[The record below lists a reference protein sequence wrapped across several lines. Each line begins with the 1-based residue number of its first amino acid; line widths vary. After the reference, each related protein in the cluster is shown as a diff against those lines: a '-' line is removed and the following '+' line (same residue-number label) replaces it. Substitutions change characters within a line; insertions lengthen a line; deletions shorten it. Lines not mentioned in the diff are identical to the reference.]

1 MLQVRPQAT
10 SQDVFGHQVWKVFK
24 EHLSIIDSELWSKD
38 NRVSQSLL
46 NYMLHQRPL
55 FPLKKSSVF
64 ASHPNHLNDSKHH
77 RLLLHLLLTFSRLLR
92 WLHLSRGKSGTARAF
107 GTNWVRT
114 GTQNIW
120 VRWVVAAGQR
130 SHLLL
135 WPESPQWSSGF
146 DQTKLSELGKFLM
159 TWQTRD
165 LSLPNFE
172 ATTRIPGRV
181 PS

>member
-1 MLQVRPQAT
+1 MIQNQN
-10 SQDVFGHQVWKVFK
+10 
-24 EHLSIIDSELWSKD
+24 IINFFSTFCW
-38 NRVSQSLL
+38 
-46 NYMLHQRPL
+46 
-55 FPLKKSSVF
+55 
-64 ASHPNHLNDSKHH
+64 
-77 RLLLHLLLTFSRLLR
+77 FSRLLR

-146 DQTKLSELGKFLM
+146 DQTKLSALGKFLM

-172 ATTRIPGRV
+172 GTTRIPEFTAENIDEYLLKLKPMDQCVLDAFSDGFLRSPGMLGPCQTTATITDNLFVSVSFRSPCGATRGGRS
-181 PS
+181 PAKIK